1 MSLHASDQ
9 GFPNR
14 GGGIPPHWRGMGI
27 FAIYMIVETWG
38 EAILTIRT
46 FLKAK
51 SNIL

>member
-1 MSLHASDQ
+1 MFLHASDQ

-38 EAILTIRT
+38 EVILTIQT

-51 SNIL
+51 NNIL